1 MKQSR
6 NIFVMKRW
14 IAAACAA
21 FVASSGSALAQPVAA
36 TFGGGAPATGW
47 VATWTSA
54 PIVPGETTI
63 DSLFGGNRSRAFA
76 NETIR
81 HVTHTSV
88 GGRRIR
94 VRVSNVFGKT
104 ALRLGTTYVALSA
117 GGSAIY
123 PHTNRRVT
131 WSGQSALSIPAG
143 AVALSDAVELDV
155 PGGAELAVSLH
166 LPGSA
171 EQATF
176 HEFTLQTSYIASGDV
191 ANAADLPGATPTPA
205 TYYLT
210 AVEVLPYEPVGTLVA
225 FGDSVTLGGGSSTD
239 QNRTWP
245 DRLSARLNPNPLRPR
260 LSVVN
265 QGIGCGR
272 LLWDFCGPS
281 GAARFDRDVL
291 TASGVTRVIVALG
304 INDIMIPAVMPMFG
318 KPDFAAQTVSAHDI
332 IVGLHQLSMRAR
344 NAGLRVFGATITP
357 FGSSAVPG
365 LFTPENEARR
375 QAVNRWIR
383 TSGAFDG
390 VIDFE
395 AAVRDPSNPARLLP
409 AYDAD
414 GVHLTDAGYQAMAN
428 AVNLPMLLW

>member
-1 MKQSR
+1 
-6 NIFVMKRW
+6 
-14 IAAACAA
+14 
-21 FVASSGSALAQPVAA
+21 
-36 TFGGGAPATGW
+36 
-47 VATWTSA
+47 
-54 PIVPGETTI
+54 
-63 DSLFGGNRSRAFA
+63 
-76 NETIR
+76 
-81 HVTHTSV
+81 
-88 GGRRIR
+88 
-94 VRVSNVFGKT
+94 
-104 ALRLGTTYVALSA
+104 
-117 GGSAIY
+117 
-123 PHTNRRVT
+123 VT